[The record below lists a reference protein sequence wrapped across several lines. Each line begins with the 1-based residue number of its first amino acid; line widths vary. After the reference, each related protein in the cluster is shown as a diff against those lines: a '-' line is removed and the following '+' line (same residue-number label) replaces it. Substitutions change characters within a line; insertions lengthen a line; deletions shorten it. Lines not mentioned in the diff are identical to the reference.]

1 MTGRLADK
9 SVLITGAAAARGLG
23 AAMAALFAR
32 EGATLLLSDVDDV
45 QGEQRVVELRA
56 MGAVAEYFH
65 MDVSREQDWASA
77 IAAIMARHGHLD
89 VLVNNAG
96 IFAIEDIEATSLA
109 LWERVFAVNQTG
121 VFLGMKH
128 AAPALRASG
137 GGSIVNVSSIG
148 GLVGFGPAAA
158 YQASKGAVRLLSK
171 DAAIRYASERI
182 RVNSL
187 HPGVIRT
194 QMADDIDDAV
204 IAGFDAQTPMGLGEP
219 LDIAYAALFLAGD
232 ESRYMTG
239 AELVV
244 DGGYSAR

>member
-1 MTGRLADK
+1 
-9 SVLITGAAAARGLG
+9 
-23 AAMAALFAR
+23 
-32 EGATLLLSDVDDV
+32 
-45 QGEQRVVELRA
+45 
-56 MGAVAEYFH
+56 
-65 MDVSREQDWASA
+65 
-77 IAAIMARHGHLD
+77 

-96 IFAIEDIEATSLA
+96 IFAIEDIESTSLA

-121 VFLGMKH
+121 VFLGIKH

-171 DAAIRYASERI
+171 NAAIRYASERI

-219 LDIAYAALFLAGD
+219 LDIAYAALFLASD
-232 ESRYMTG
+232 ESKYMTG
-239 AELVV
+239 SELVV